1 MRWLWPALFA
11 LSFAVFPPFALAQD
25 FSAAAE
31 DIMGLS
37 FDLDRVEG
45 MLMKPARMASH
56 PGVPHP
62 SLATPGYVPTP
73 YVAPLPLEPNSDLD
87 TVTVFRDRALVTRV
101 IVAEVEPDGGGVVF
115 EGLPLG
121 LAADGLYASVRS
133 GDGRIVGVEIESGRG
148 EVEETERIEE
158 IRAEMLEQTAELG
171 LIRDR
176 IEALLAQRTYLR
188 SALMRGPGEGQA
200 PELAQVKSALEY
212 VGETEQDI
220 AQQLREEQKRAQE
233 LDEEIAPLLIKL
245 ENPLATGKRVRVD
258 LDLEA
263 PDELTVALRYQVWG
277 ASWTPSY
284 NARLDQSGG
293 RVELEYYGVVTQ
305 TTGEEWVDAELLLST
320 ANPATSGSL
329 PEITPWYLGRDVY
342 GYDASVMAGLA
353 SGGGH
358 FQAGGAVTRASV
370 PMLEGVLESHM
381 NADVQ
386 GRGAVIFA
394 IPGRRTVAGD
404 GSAQRLPVGTQT
416 FGATLELATV
426 PKLIPEVFRRARIRY
441 DGDIPLIPG
450 PVASYVGTDYV
461 GTGYINAVVPGEP
474 LTLSFG
480 TDDRLKVTRRLVS
493 REVEYLGVGR
503 RMVRYTFDFRVTVA
517 NFTGEAQEVEMTDQL
532 PIAEM
537 DRVQVKV
544 LEVTEGQLPADDQAP
559 GVLKWKL
566 TVPKGGESSVVMRF
580 SVTAPAEAAA
590 TYLRD
595 MELMY

>member
-1 MRWLWPALFA
+1 MRRFCPALLA
-11 LSFAVFPPFALAQD
+11 LSLLVLPASALAQD
-25 FSAAAE
+25 FSAKAE
-31 DIMGLS
+31 EMMGLS
-37 FDLDRVEG
+37 FDLDAVEG
-45 MLMKPARMASH
+45 MLASPARMARRPAASPA
-56 PGVPHP
+56 PGV
-62 SLATPGYVPTP
+62 SGYVPMP
-73 YVAPLPLEPNSDLD
+73 PVAPLPLEPNSDLD

-101 IVAEVEPDGGGVVF
+101 IEVPVEPGGPGVVF

-121 LAADGLYASVRS
+121 LTADGLHASVRS
-133 GDGRIVGVEIESGRG
+133 GKARIVGVEIESGLG
-148 EVEETERIEE
+148 EVEETERIEG
-158 IRAEMLEQTAELG
+158 IREEMLKQTGELG

-176 IEALLAQRTYLR
+176 IEALLAQRAYLR
-188 SALMRGPGEGQA
+188 AALVRGPGEGPA
-200 PELAQVKSALEY
+200 PELGQVKSAITY

-220 AQQLREEQKRAQE
+220 ARQLREEQKRAQE
-233 LDEEIAPLLIKL
+233 LDEEIAPLLVKL

-258 LDLEA
+258 LNLEA
-263 PDELTVALRYQVWG
+263 PDEVTVALRYQVWG
-277 ASWTPSY
+277 AGWTPSY
-284 NARLDQSGG
+284 NARLDQSAG

-305 TTGEEWVDAELLLST
+305 TTGEDWVDAELFLST
-320 ANPATSGSL
+320 ANPATSGTL
-329 PEITPWYLGRDVY
+329 PDLNPWYLGRDVY

-358 FQAGGAVTRASV
+358 FQPGNVATGASV
-370 PMLEGVLESHM
+370 PMPEGVLESHM

-386 GRGAVIFA
+386 GRGAVVFA

-426 PKLIPEVFRRARIRY
+426 PKVIPEVFRRARIRY
-441 DGDIPLIPG
+441 EGEIPLIPG
-450 PVASYVGTDYV
+450 PVSSYVGSDYV
-461 GTGYINAVVPGEP
+461 GTGYITAVVPGEP

-517 NFTGEAQEVEMTDQL
+517 NFTGTAQEVELTDQL
-532 PIAEM
+532 PVAEM

-544 LEVTEGQLPADDQAP
+544 IEVTEGQLPADDQAP

-566 TVPKGGESSVVMRF
+566 AIPEGGESTVVMRF
-580 SVTAPAEAAA
+580 SVTAPAEAAT
-590 TYLRD
+590 TYLRE